1 MKCGGGRVEAGKSIE
16 SHRVPSLCSRR
27 SESPTIP
34 FLELTQCYCVFT
46 TWQSLGGDTWALGC
60 RIPDSVV
67 FPEFN
72 AVNPDMADP
81 K

>member
-1 MKCGGGRVEAGKSIE
+1 MDFRAA
-16 SHRVPSLCSRR
+16 
-27 SESPTIP
+27 
-34 FLELTQCYCVFT
+34 FA